1 VEELGFASSRPCFD
15 LTDERLDR
23 IVVAPLHED
32 RSCDGVGRLS
42 RAAAVPLRDNETTC
56 REWSVMGCVDEH
68 PPASDPSFYGFVEIQ
83 TRREKVNLRNNVRK
97 GVRPTNEAGL
107 NALGHQFRCK

>member
-1 VEELGFASSRPCFD
+1 
-15 LTDERLDR
+15 
-23 IVVAPLHED
+23 
-32 RSCDGVGRLS
+32 
-42 RAAAVPLRDNETTC
+42 
-56 REWSVMGCVDEH
+56 MGCVDEH